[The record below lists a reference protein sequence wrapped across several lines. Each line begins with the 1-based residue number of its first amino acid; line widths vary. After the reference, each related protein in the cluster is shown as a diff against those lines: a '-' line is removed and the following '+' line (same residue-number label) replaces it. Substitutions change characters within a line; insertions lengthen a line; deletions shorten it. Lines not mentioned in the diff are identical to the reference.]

1 MPDTTLPSG
10 FHDLEP
16 FVARW
21 SLATERER
29 HATRL
34 ASEMSEL
41 QAFYDAMQPRME
53 ALIDHLNALDLSALG
68 APEQRL
74 LQLGLSYIEASLAV
88 EAYGEPTVTDG
99 FEPSRFHVWF

>member
-1 MPDTTLPSG
+1 MPDSTLPSG
-10 FHDLEP
+10 FQDLEP

-34 ASEMSEL
+34 ASEMDDL
-41 QAFYDAMQPRME
+41 QAFYDALQPRME
-53 ALIDHLNALDLSALG
+53 ALVDHLNTRDLGALDVA
-68 APEQRL
+68 EQRL